1 MCGIIGYIGK
11 NDATKKIINT
21 LERLEYRGYD
31 SAGIAYY
38 DGNITIEKAVGK
50 INNLKVKIRDN
61 EANMGIGHTRW
72 ATHGGVTENNAHPF
86 CQGKFTI
93 VHNGIIENYGI
104 IKNNLVKKGYTFNS
118 ETDSEVIAALL
129 DDTYKDNGNTLDT
142 IFRVSNIL
150 EGSYAVLIINS
161 DELDKI
167 YCIRKDSPLIIG
179 IGDDENFIV
188 SDMSAVKNYTD
199 RYYLLDNYDIG
210 VVTKDDVKIYN
221 NNKLVNKSVYTFDY
235 KTDEY
240 DKQGF
245 SHYMLK
251 EINEEEQLFRINMLD
266 NLDSI
271 PSIKEYDKIYI
282 VGCGSAYYAGLV
294 GAYFI
299 EKYADKEVIT
309 CLASEFRYKKLFL
322 KENDLVIF
330 ISQSGE
336 TADTLASLRIARD
349 LGAKTL
355 AIVNALGS
363 SIAREAHETIYT
375 NCGIEV
381 AVATTKVYAMQ
392 VYILGLLAIKNS
404 NEDYQKLL
412 PYYKNL
418 SKQIHDIIKGEQ
430 YLEVANQIYDKDNIF
445 FLGRNIDYAISLEGS
460 LKLKEISYIHSEAY
474 PAGEL
479 KHGTISLISDNTIVI
494 SIITNDNIKNKT
506 ISNIKEV
513 VARGAYSIIIA
524 RDDLEIDKDT
534 YDILIKIPK
543 SIPLLDPILTVVMLQ
558 LISYHV
564 AKLRKTDIDKP
575 RNLAK
580 SVTVE

>member
-104 IKNNLVKKGYTFNS
+104 IKNNLIKKGYVFNS

-129 DDTYKDNGNTLDT
+129 DDIYKDNGNTLDT

-210 VVTKDDVKIYN
+210 IVTKDDVKIYN

-251 EINEEEQLFRINMLD
+251 EINEEEQLFRTNMLD

-479 KHGTISLISDNTIVI
+479 KHGTISLISNNTIVI
-494 SIITNDNIKNKT
+494 SIITDDSIKNKT

>member
-104 IKNNLVKKGYTFNS
+104 IKNDLIKKGYTFNS

-129 DDTYKDNGNTLDT
+129 DDIYKDNGNTLDT

-251 EINEEEQLFRINMLD
+251 EINEEEQLFRTNMLD
-266 NLDSI
+266 TLDSI

-479 KHGTISLISDNTIVI
+479 KHGTISLISNNTIVI
-494 SIITNDNIKNKT
+494 SIITDDSIKNKT

>member
-129 DDTYKDNGNTLDT
+129 DDIYKDNGNTLDT

-210 VVTKDDVKIYN
+210 IVTKDDIKIYN

-251 EINEEEQLFRINMLD
+251 EINEEEQLFRTNMLD

-479 KHGTISLISDNTIVI
+479 KHGTISLISNNTIVI
-494 SIITNDNIKNKT
+494 SIITDDSIKNKT

>member
-104 IKNNLVKKGYTFNS
+104 IKNDLIKKGYAFNS

-129 DDTYKDNGNTLDT
+129 DDIYKDNGNTLDT

-210 VVTKDDVKIYN
+210 IVTKDDIKIYN

-251 EINEEEQLFRINMLD
+251 EINEEEQLFRTNMLD

-479 KHGTISLISDNTIVI
+479 KHGTISLISNNTIVI
-494 SIITNDNIKNKT
+494 SIITDDSIKNKT

>member
-129 DDTYKDNGNTLDT
+129 DDIYKDNGNTLDT

-210 VVTKDDVKIYN
+210 IVTKDDVKIYN

-251 EINEEEQLFRINMLD
+251 EINEEEQLFRTNMLD

-479 KHGTISLISDNTIVI
+479 KHGTISLISNNTIVI
-494 SIITNDNIKNKT
+494 SIITDDSIKNKT

>member
-129 DDTYKDNGNTLDT
+129 DDIYKDNGNTLDT

-251 EINEEEQLFRINMLD
+251 EINEEEQLFRTNMLD

-479 KHGTISLISDNTIVI
+479 KHGTISLISNNTIVI
-494 SIITNDNIKNKT
+494 SIITDDSIKNKT

>member
-129 DDTYKDNGNTLDT
+129 DDIYKDNGNTLDT

-210 VVTKDDVKIYN
+210 IVTKDDVKIYN

-251 EINEEEQLFRINMLD
+251 EINEEEQLFRTNMLD
-266 NLDSI
+266 TLDSI

-479 KHGTISLISDNTIVI
+479 KHGTISLISNNTIVI
-494 SIITNDNIKNKT
+494 SIITDDSIKNKT

>member
-104 IKNNLVKKGYTFNS
+104 IKNNLVKKGYAFNS

-129 DDTYKDNGNTLDT
+129 DDIYKDNGNTLDT

-210 VVTKDDVKIYN
+210 IVTKDDIKIYN

-251 EINEEEQLFRINMLD
+251 EINEEEQLFRTNMLD
-266 NLDSI
+266 TLDSI

-282 VGCGSAYYAGLV
+282 VGCGSAYYAGIV

-479 KHGTISLISDNTIVI
+479 KHGTISLISNNTIVI
-494 SIITNDNIKNKT
+494 SIITDDSIKNKT

>member
-104 IKNNLVKKGYTFNS
+104 IKNDLIKKGYAFNS

-129 DDTYKDNGNTLDT
+129 DDIYKDNGNTLDT

-251 EINEEEQLFRINMLD
+251 EINEEEQLFRTNMLD

-479 KHGTISLISDNTIVI
+479 KHGTISLISNNTIVI
-494 SIITNDNIKNKT
+494 SIITDDSIKNKT

>member
-72 ATHGGVTENNAHPF
+72 ATHGGVIENNAHPF

-129 DDTYKDNGNTLDT
+129 DDIYKDNGNTLDT

-210 VVTKDDVKIYN
+210 IVTKDDIKIYN

-251 EINEEEQLFRINMLD
+251 EINEEEQLFRTNMLD
-266 NLDSI
+266 TLDSI

-479 KHGTISLISDNTIVI
+479 KHGTISLISNNTIVI
-494 SIITNDNIKNKT
+494 SIITDDSIKNKT

>member
-104 IKNNLVKKGYTFNS
+104 IKNDLIKKGYAFNS

-129 DDTYKDNGNTLDT
+129 DDIYKDNGNTLDT

-235 KTDEY
+235 ETDEY

-251 EINEEEQLFRINMLD
+251 EINEEEQLFRTNMLD
-266 NLDSI
+266 TLDSI

-299 EKYADKEVIT
+299 EKYVDKEVIT

-479 KHGTISLISDNTIVI
+479 KHGTISLISNNTIVI
-494 SIITNDNIKNKT
+494 SIITDDSIKNKT

>member
-129 DDTYKDNGNTLDT
+129 DDIYKDNGNTLDT

-221 NNKLVNKSVYTFDY
+221 NNKLLNKSVYTFDY

-251 EINEEEQLFRINMLD
+251 EINEEEQLFRTNMLD

-479 KHGTISLISDNTIVI
+479 KHGTISLISNNTIVI
-494 SIITNDNIKNKT
+494 SIITDDSIKNKT

>member
-50 INNLKVKIRDN
+50 INNLKGKIRDN

-104 IKNNLVKKGYTFNS
+104 IKNNLIKKGYVFNS

-129 DDTYKDNGNTLDT
+129 DDMYKDNGNTLDT

-251 EINEEEQLFRINMLD
+251 EINEEEQLFRTNMLD

>member
-129 DDTYKDNGNTLDT
+129 DDIYKDNGNTLDT

-150 EGSYAVLIINS
+150 EGSYAVLMINS

-210 VVTKDDVKIYN
+210 IVTKDDIKIYN

-251 EINEEEQLFRINMLD
+251 EINEEEQLFRTNMLD
-266 NLDSI
+266 TLDSI
-271 PSIKEYDKIYI
+271 PSIKEYEKIYI

-479 KHGTISLISDNTIVI
+479 KHGTISLISNNTIVI
-494 SIITNDNIKNKT
+494 SIITDDSIKNKT

>member
-129 DDTYKDNGNTLDT
+129 DDIYKDNGNTLDT

-221 NNKLVNKSVYTFDY
+221 NNKLLNKSVYTFDY

-251 EINEEEQLFRINMLD
+251 EINEEEQLFRTNMLD
-266 NLDSI
+266 TLDSI

>member
-50 INNLKVKIRDN
+50 INNLKGKIRDN

-104 IKNNLVKKGYTFNS
+104 IKNNLIKKGYVFNS

-129 DDTYKDNGNTLDT
+129 DDIYKDNRNTLDT

-179 IGDDENFIV
+179 IGDDENFIA

-251 EINEEEQLFRINMLD
+251 EINEEEQLFRTNMLD

>member
-104 IKNNLVKKGYTFNS
+104 IKNDLIKKGYAFNS

-129 DDTYKDNGNTLDT
+129 DDIYKDNGNTLDT

-251 EINEEEQLFRINMLD
+251 EINEEEQLFRTNMLD

-418 SKQIHDIIKGEQ
+418 SKQIHDIIEGKQ

-494 SIITNDNIKNKT
+494 SIITDDSIKNKT

-513 VARGAYSIIIA
+513 VARGAYSIILA

>member
-50 INNLKVKIRDN
+50 INNLKGKIRDN

-104 IKNNLVKKGYTFNS
+104 IKNNLIKKGYAFNS

-129 DDTYKDNGNTLDT
+129 DDIYKDNGNTLDT

>member
-129 DDTYKDNGNTLDT
+129 DDIYKDNGNTLDT

-210 VVTKDDVKIYN
+210 IVTKDDVKIYN
-221 NNKLVNKSVYTFDY
+221 NNKLLNKSVYTFDY

-251 EINEEEQLFRINMLD
+251 EINEEEQLFRTNMLD
-266 NLDSI
+266 TLDSI

-479 KHGTISLISDNTIVI
+479 KHGTISLISNNTIVI
-494 SIITNDNIKNKT
+494 SIITDDSIKNKT

>member
-50 INNLKVKIRDN
+50 INNLKGKIRDN

-104 IKNNLVKKGYTFNS
+104 IKNNLINKGYVFNS

-129 DDTYKDNGNTLDT
+129 DDMYKDNGNTLDT

-251 EINEEEQLFRINMLD
+251 EINEEEQLFRTNMLD

>member
-50 INNLKVKIRDN
+50 INNLKGKIRDN

-104 IKNNLVKKGYTFNS
+104 IKNNLIKKGYVFNS

-129 DDTYKDNGNTLDT
+129 DDMYKDNRNTLDT

-251 EINEEEQLFRINMLD
+251 EINEEEQLFRTNMLD

-392 VYILGLLAIKNS
+392 VYILGLLAIKNN

>member
-104 IKNNLVKKGYTFNS
+104 IKNDLIKKGYAFNS

-129 DDTYKDNGNTLDT
+129 DDIYKDNGNTLDT

-251 EINEEEQLFRINMLD
+251 EINEEEQLFRTNMLD
-266 NLDSI
+266 TLDSI

-479 KHGTISLISDNTIVI
+479 KHGTISLISNNTIVI
-494 SIITNDNIKNKT
+494 SIITDDSIKNKT

>member
-104 IKNNLVKKGYTFNS
+104 IKNDLVKKGYAFNS

-129 DDTYKDNGNTLDT
+129 DDIYKDNGNTLDT

-251 EINEEEQLFRINMLD
+251 EINEEEQLFRTNMLD

-494 SIITNDNIKNKT
+494 SIITDDSIKNKT

-558 LISYHV
+558 LISYYV